1 LASSFRTP
9 PLPQG
14 RRRWEWLIASI
25 AVNLVLIGLILSFL
39 MGNHRRQPLVTWQQ
53 ALLSSLS
60 PSDAAIVQAA
70 TQRIADRQN
79 DADAHAHMEFG
90 RTRAILAVEPLDRDA
105 LKQTLNV
112 VTDIRNSQQT
122 ETSGIFFEELTALSP
137 EGRAKVLAAMERESH
152 RYSPPSGH

>member
-1 LASSFRTP
+1 ML
-9 PLPQG
+9 QG

-39 MGNHRRQPLVTWQQ
+39 MGNHRHQPLVTWQREM
-53 ALLSSLS
+53 LSSLS

-70 TQRIADRQN
+70 TQRISERQS
-79 DADAHAHMEFG
+79 DSDAHAHAEFV
-90 RTRAILAVEPLDRDA
+90 RTRSILAVEPLDRDA
-105 LKQTLNV
+105 LKQTLDDI
-112 VTDIRNSQQT
+112 TQIRNDQQT
-122 ETSGIFFEELTALSP
+122 AVSGIFFEELTALSP